1 MPYPASSA
9 TLQADEEP
17 VASLLPTPSLDW
29 LIDPVGAGKFF
40 EDYWEKQTL
49 VVRRNRRDYR
59 TLVR

>member
-29 LIDPVGAGKFF
+29 LIDPVGARNFF
-40 EDYWEKQTL
+40 EDY
-49 VVRRNRRDYR
+49 
-59 TLVR
+59 